1 MPVRLRPMNDRTR
14 IAAFKKT
21 GAIWRASPKKRKSAV
36 STVCQ
41 TLIGAYGRPRF
52 GNPSDPLD
60 DLIYIMLS
68 NKTSPGSARAA
79 YQRLRRRFRTWD
91 DVSTAPIAALRSIL
105 KPAGLSKIKSK
116 QIRAALRAIK
126 NKFGACD
133 LWPLKRFS
141 VESAQNCLVALPG
154 VSEKVAKCVMI
165 YTLNFPVLP
174 VDAHVHRIARR
185 LGWTNRRRAD
195 QCHPE
200 LEALIPPSFRHGFHV
215 GCIAHGRQ
223 ICRPN
228 NPLCDRCCVSRYC
241 DFFKAAE

>member
-1 MPVRLRPMNDRTR
+1 MNDRMRTV
-14 IAAFKKT
+14 AFKKT
-21 GAIWRASPKKRKSAV
+21 GAIWRASPRKRKSAV
-36 STVCQ
+36 RRVCQ
-41 TLIGAYGRPRF
+41 ALTVAYGKPRF

-68 NKTSPGSARAA
+68 NKTSPGSARRT
-79 YQRLRRRFRTWD
+79 YQRLRQRFRTWD

-105 KPAGLSKIKSK
+105 KPAGLSKVKSM
-116 QIRAALRAIK
+116 QIRSALRAIK
-126 NKFGACD
+126 HKFGACD

-141 VESAQNCLVALPG
+141 IEEAQNCLVALPG

-165 YTLNFPVLP
+165 YTLNFAVLP

-185 LGWTNRRRAD
+185 LGWTKRRRAD
-195 QCHPE
+195 QCHAE
-200 LEALIPPSFRHGFHV
+200 LEALVPTPFRHSFHV

-228 NPLCDRCCVSRYC
+228 NPLCDRCCISRYC
-241 DFFKAAE
+241 DFVKAAE